1 MKCFVGNSGNDV
13 FEESLQEQSLRLGE
27 GDAALLEIEQGVGV
41 ELACGGTVGALDVV
55 GVDLQ
60 LRARAHLCLAREK
73 DIAVG
78 LEGLGFLRIGQDLE
92 FAVERSAGTVGQH
105 VLEELVAG
113 SASHIVQDMR
123 LDIHGLRAAGERQSI
138 QAGGTAGLVLGYS
151 DFDMRVGIGER
162 EDVQREFGVLQLS
175 DMEHGIP
182 GRKEQDMLLLSG
194 SDSQRQRLIYV
205 LKNLHQR

>member
-1 MKCFVGNSGNDV
+1 MKCFIGDSGDDV

-41 ELACGGTVGALDVV
+41 ELACGGAVGALDVV
-55 GVDLQ
+55 SVDLQ
-60 LRARAHLCLAREK
+60 LRARAHLCFARKK

-92 FAVERSAGTVGQH
+92 FAVERSSGTVGQH

-138 QAGGTAGLVLGYS
+138 QAGGTAWLVLGYS
-151 DFDMRVGIGER
+151 DLDMRIGIGER
-162 EDVQREFGVLQLS
+162 EDVQCEFGVLQLS